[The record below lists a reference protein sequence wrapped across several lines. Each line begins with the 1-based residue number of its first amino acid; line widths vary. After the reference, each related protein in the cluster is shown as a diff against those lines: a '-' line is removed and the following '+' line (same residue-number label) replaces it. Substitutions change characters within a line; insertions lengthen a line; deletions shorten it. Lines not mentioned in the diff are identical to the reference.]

1 MTLYRNYYPHNY
13 GNNICTLIFFYQD
26 TYLNYSAGGGR
37 HVINVFVKR
46 LGHLCTRRFSN
57 VGSGHDAVF
66 IAFTFYVRMVNDAIW
81 GNQSDTFVSL
91 PGTIMKTEFRLGVR
105 STAIN

>member
-37 HVINVFVKR
+37 HVINVFVK
-46 LGHLCTRRFSN
+46 
-57 VGSGHDAVF
+57 
-66 IAFTFYVRMVNDAIW
+66 
-81 GNQSDTFVSL
+81 
-91 PGTIMKTEFRLGVR
+91 
-105 STAIN
+105 